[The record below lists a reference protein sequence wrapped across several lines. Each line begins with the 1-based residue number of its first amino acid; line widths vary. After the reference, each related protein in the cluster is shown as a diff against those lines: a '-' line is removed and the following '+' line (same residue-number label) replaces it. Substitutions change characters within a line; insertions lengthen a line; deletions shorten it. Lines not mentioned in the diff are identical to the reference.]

1 MLFQLFA
8 LAVGAGLAAS
18 TAANAPM
25 LLAAS
30 LLVAVSSLIDALA
43 PGGAGCCSLWP
54 YVEAWLSLA
63 ALQTGFVAGAYAL
76 DVLGVAPVDV
86 SRLLSTRDRGRSG

>member
-30 LLVAVSSLIDALA
+30 ALVVAASLIDALS
-43 PGGAGCCSLWP
+43 PGSAGCCTLWP
-54 YVEAWLSLA
+54 YIEAWLSVA
-63 ALQTGFVAGAYAL
+63 ALQAGFVAGAYAL
-76 DVLGVAPVDV
+76 DVLGAPPVDV
-86 SRLLSTRDRGRSG
+86 SRWLTRRDRGRSA

>member
-18 TAANAPM
+18 TAGNAPM

-30 LLVAVSSLIDALA
+30 LLVAAASLIDALA
-43 PGGAGCCSLWP
+43 PGGAGCCALWP

-63 ALQTGFVAGAYAL
+63 ALQTGFVAGAYAR
-76 DVLGVAPVDV
+76 DVFGAAPVNV
-86 SRLLSTRDRGRSG
+86 SRLLTRRGRDRSA